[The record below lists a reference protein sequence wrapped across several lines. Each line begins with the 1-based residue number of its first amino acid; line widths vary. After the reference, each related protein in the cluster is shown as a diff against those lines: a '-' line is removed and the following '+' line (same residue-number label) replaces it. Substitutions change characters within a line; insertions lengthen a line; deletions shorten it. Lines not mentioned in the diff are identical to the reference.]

1 MKGATFP
8 ALLVMAADQAPSPCE
23 LFRAAY
29 SCLPYRSFC
38 PAAMLASIQS
48 RSESLVTAFTTCC
61 IMAPPWPIEHRSFI
75 EPNPHQS
82 PARAFFYW
90 ITDWLTFIGAQVEL
104 ELFLLNGADNLIFV
118 RLALPVMILERE
130 YPRIGAGL
138 LSGIGRDQMTPN
150 SRPTLLKAASPLSR
164 SSRECAAE
172 IITRIRALPR
182 GTVGKPRA
190 IAKMSSAKSRRL
202 KS

>member
-1 MKGATFP
+1 
-8 ALLVMAADQAPSPCE
+8 
-23 LFRAAY
+23 
-29 SCLPYRSFC
+29 
-38 PAAMLASIQS
+38 MLAGIQS
-48 RSESLVTAFTTCC
+48 VSESLVTAFTTCC
-61 IMAPPWPIEHRSFI
+61 IMAPPWPIEHRSSI
-75 EPNPHQS
+75 ETNPHQS

-90 ITDWLTFIGAQVEL
+90 ISDWLVFIEARVEL
-104 ELFLLNGADNLIFV
+104 ELFLLNGADNLFV
-118 RLALPVMILERE
+118 IRLALPVIIQASRLQDLSALVMILERE

-138 LSGIGRDQMTPN
+138 LSGIGRDQRTPN